1 MAAVLALAG
10 LLIPGQPDR
19 HGRSHYLRCHRV
31 GDDLDPDS
39 PDPLYEQLA
48 ALLRQDIDAGRITA
62 RLPSEMTLTQRYGVS
77 RDTAHRAVMIL
88 IEAGD
93 VRISRG
99 RARLSSRPAS
109 VARSSY
115 RAFVPRQRR
124 GFTRSR

>member
-19 HGRSHYLRCHRV
+19 HGRSHYL
-31 GDDLDPDS
+31 
-39 PDPLYEQLA
+39 
-48 ALLRQDIDAGRITA
+48 LLRQDIDAGRITA